1 MHGVFAPGFDFYHNI
16 IDIDFYSSTDQG
28 FEDLCHQPLVSGAS
42 ILEPKQ
48 HDLVA
53 IQSLWRH
60 EGSLFFIWLEHGNL
74 MVPGECVYEG
84 EYSMPGSG
92 LNYLIYSG

>member
-48 HDLVA
+48 HDLV
-53 IQSLWRH
+53 
-60 EGSLFFIWLEHGNL
+60 
-74 MVPGECVYEG
+74 
-84 EYSMPGSG
+84 EYSPCGVMKVVFSSSG
-92 LNYLIYSG
+92 WNMGI